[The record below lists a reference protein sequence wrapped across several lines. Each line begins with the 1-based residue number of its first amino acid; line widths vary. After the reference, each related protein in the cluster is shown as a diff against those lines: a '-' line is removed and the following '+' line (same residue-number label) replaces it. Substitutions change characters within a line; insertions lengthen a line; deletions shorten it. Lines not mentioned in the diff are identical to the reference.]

1 MNMTILLT
9 RNGYETLTN
18 KLSKLLKNDLVDV
31 VKMIEETRP
40 IGCSDEFPPE
50 YMQAL
55 DLQNRVEKK
64 ILDIRKILNDC
75 EIFNPKLIKYNKDHK
90 IKIGFGTIV
99 KLLNCNNSKEITY
112 TLVSIYESDINNGYM
127 SISAPFATEMMG
139 LSVGDTFEFNDVE
152 YEILDV
158 TYVN

>member
-1 MNMTILLT
+1 MTILLT
-9 RNGYETLTN
+9 RNGYDILTN
-18 KLSKLLKNDLVDV
+18 KLTKLLKNDLVNV

-64 ILDIRKILNDC
+64 ILDIRKVLNDC
-75 EIFNPKLIKYNKDHK
+75 ELFNPNMITYNKDHN
-90 IKIGFGTIV
+90 IKIGFGSVV
-99 KLLNCNNSKEITY
+99 KLLNCNTNKEITY
-112 TLVSIYESDINNGYM
+112 TLVSIYESDINNGFM
-127 SISAPFATEMMG
+127 SISAPFAVEMIG
-139 LSVGDTFEFNDVE
+139 LTIGDTFEFNDIE

-158 TYVN
+158 TYVD

>member
-1 MNMTILLT
+1 MTILLT
-9 RNGYETLTN
+9 RNGYDILTN
-18 KLSKLLKNDLVDV
+18 KLTKLLKNDLVNV

-64 ILDIRKILNDC
+64 ILDIRKVLNDC
-75 EIFNPKLIKYNKDHK
+75 EIFNTNMIKYNKNHNM
-90 IKIGFGTIV
+90 KIGFGTKV
-99 KLLNCNNSKEITY
+99 KLLNCNTNKEITY

-127 SISAPFATEMMG
+127 SISAPFAAEMIG
-139 LSVGDTFEFNDVE
+139 LTIGDTFEFNDIE

-158 TYVN
+158 TYVD

>member
-1 MNMTILLT
+1 MTILLT
-9 RNGYETLTN
+9 RNGYDILTN
-18 KLSKLLKNDLVDV
+18 KLTKLLKNDLVNV

-64 ILDIRKILNDC
+64 ILDIRKVLNDC
-75 EIFNPKLIKYNKDHK
+75 EIFNTNMIKYNKNHNM
-90 IKIGFGTIV
+90 KIGFGTKV
-99 KLLNCNNSKEITY
+99 KLLNCNTNKEITY

-127 SISAPFATEMMG
+127 SISAPFAVEMIG
-139 LSVGDTFEFNDVE
+139 LTIGDTFEFNDIE

-158 TYVN
+158 TYVD

>member
-1 MNMTILLT
+1 MTILLT
-9 RNGYETLTN
+9 RNGYDILTN
-18 KLSKLLKNDLVDV
+18 KLTKLLKNDLVNV

-64 ILDIRKILNDC
+64 ILDIRKVLNDC
-75 EIFNPKLIKYNKDHK
+75 ELFNPNMITYNKDHNM
-90 IKIGFGTIV
+90 KIGFGTKV
-99 KLLNCNNSKEITY
+99 KLLNCNNNKQLVY

-127 SISAPFATEMMG
+127 SISAPFAAEMIG
-139 LSVGDTFEFNDVE
+139 LTIGDTFEFNDIE

-158 TYVN
+158 TYAD